1 MFKGSKKPS
10 PCSLWRAISLSWQ
23 YATSTSLRILN
34 FCLKVAKDAEVSR
47 RKEKPI
53 SKPKTKGRNSKK
65 EIEVKGRG
73 RELTLGS
80 KEGRVF
86 RLVSKHSKECL
97 AESKLRKREV
107 KK

>member
-1 MFKGSKKPS
+1 MWK
-10 PCSLWRAISLSWQ
+10 AIWLSWQ
-23 YATSTSLRILN
+23 YANSTSLGISN

-47 RKEKPI
+47 RKVKPI

-73 RELTLGS
+73 KELTLGS
-80 KEGRVF
+80 KEGK
-86 RLVSKHSKECL
+86 VSGLMSKRSNECS
-97 AESKLRKREV
+97 AESKLKKRKV